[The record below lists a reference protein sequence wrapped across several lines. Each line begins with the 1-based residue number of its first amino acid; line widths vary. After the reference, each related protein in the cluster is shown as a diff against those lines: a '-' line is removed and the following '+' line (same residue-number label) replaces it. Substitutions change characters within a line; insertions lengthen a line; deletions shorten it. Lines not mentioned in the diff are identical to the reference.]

1 MKLSYE
7 QGRQIADEY
16 LREKIRQSDLWSRY
30 QFDSP
35 RLHAENPVF
44 WSFFAGSAELIEEG
58 HAPGGL
64 FASVDKQTGR
74 IWTMDEVEQYYAAA
88 VRQSQP
94 DSVAA

>member
-16 LREKIRQSDLWSRY
+16 LREKIQQSDLWSRY
-30 QFDSP
+30 QFGST
-35 RLHAENPVF
+35 RLHTENALF
-44 WSFFAGSAELIEEG
+44 WSFFAGSADLIAEG

-64 FASVDKQTGR
+64 FAFVDKQTGR

-88 VRQSQP
+88 ARQAQP
-94 DSVAA
+94 DPVAA

>member
-16 LREKIRQSDLWSRY
+16 LREKIQHSDLWSRY
-30 QFDSP
+30 QFGSP
-35 RLHAENPVF
+35 QLHGENPFF
-44 WSFFAGSAELIEEG
+44 WSFFAGSADLIEEG

-64 FASVDKQTGR
+64 FAFVDKQTGR

-88 VRQSQP
+88 ARRAQP

>member
-7 QGRQIADEY
+7 QGRQIADDY
-16 LREKIRQSDLWSRY
+16 LREKIRQSDFWSRY
-30 QFDSP
+30 QFGNTY
-35 RLHAENPVF
+35 LHKENPLF
-44 WSFFAGSAELIEEG
+44 WSFFAGSADLIEAG

-64 FASVDKQTGR
+64 FAFVDKQTGR

-88 VRQSQP
+88 LRQTQP